1 MTHEELLISKN
12 LVRTLGR
19 LGIVD
24 KSYFLVWGINWM
36 FPHGMPHGQDDGRT
50 K

>member
-1 MTHEELLISKN
+1 MSPDVEVGKK

-24 KSYFLVWGINWM
+24 RSYFLVWGIRWS
-36 FPHGMPHGQDDGRT
+36 FPHGQDDGRT

>member
-1 MTHEELLISKN
+1 MSDEDRKVSRD

-19 LGIVD
+19 LGIVRR
-24 KSYFLVWGINWM
+24 SYFLSWGIVWS
-36 FPHGMPHGQDDGRT
+36 FPHGQDDGRT